1 MTTKLMRNMSSA
13 VIIISIGL
21 FASGCSEFM
30 KGHSVKQARFEHV
43 AINVTDPV
51 AMADWYSENLGMKIM
66 LKSGTAR
73 FVSDAGENMMFE
85 LYNNSSAPI
94 PDYASQDKLVLH
106 FAFSVDDIN
115 ETCEKLVQ
123 AGAKW
128 DQEITSTDS
137 GDKIA
142 VLRDPWGV
150 AIQFVKRAKPML

>member
-1 MTTKLMRNMSSA
+1 MTTKLMRNMSLA
-13 VIIISIGL
+13 VIIISMGL
-21 FASGCSEFM
+21 FASGCSDLM
-30 KGHSVKQARFEHV
+30 KGNKVKQASFEHV

-51 AMADWYSENLGMKIM
+51 AMADWYCENLGMKIM
-66 LKSGTAR
+66 LKSGTTR
-73 FVSDAGENMMFE
+73 FVSDADENMMFE
-85 LYNNSSAPI
+85 LYNNADVTI

-106 FAFSVDDIN
+106 FAFNVDDID

-128 DQEITSTDS
+128 DQEVTTTDS

-150 AIQFVKRAKPML
+150 AIQFVKRAKPMI

>member
-1 MTTKLMRNMSSA
+1 MTTRLMRNMSSA

-21 FASGCSEFM
+21 LASGCSGFM
-30 KGHSVKQARFEHV
+30 KGHSVKKPRFEHA
-43 AINVTDPV
+43 AINVPDPV
-51 AMADWYSENLGMKIM
+51 AMADWYCENLDMKIM

-94 PDYASQDKLVLH
+94 PDYAAQDKLILH

-115 ETCEKLVQ
+115 ETCEKLVK

-128 DQEITSTDS
+128 DQQVTTIDS

-150 AIQFVKRAKPML
+150 AIQFVKRTKPML